1 MHLGM
6 VECRVSFTGHYDLKL
21 DLRSRFKNNNIWSIF
36 PLLFEVLISNLECEC
51 ILQWWIVLLHFPSI
65 MTLTSDL
72 VSIFG
77 ITSKFFEVGIS
88 NLVFGCVLGWP
99 SVAYHFW
106 VTVTLTS
113 DQVFR
118 IIMFGAF
125 FLYYLS

>member
-1 MHLGM
+1 
-6 VECRVSFTGHYDLKL
+6 
-21 DLRSRFKNNNIWSIF
+21 
-36 PLLFEVLISNLECEC
+36 
-51 ILQWWIVLLHFPSI
+51 

-77 ITSKFFEVGIS
+77 ITSKFFEAGVS

-113 DQVFR
+113 DQVLR
-118 IIMFGAF
+118 IIIEI
-125 FLYYLS
+125 S